1 MCSSDAAATLG
12 PIIIGLSSYSI
23 SIDRLIL
30 IVACVPRMVCGEE
43 LEGGRCPP
51 NVATRSS
58 CLLATTACIPVPFK
72 TVHGGRQA

>member
-12 PIIIGLSSYSI
+12 PIIIGLSSI

-58 CLLATTACIPVPFK
+58 CLLATTACILPVPFK